1 MGEKMAGNGSSIVRN
16 IIVEQTFDNA
26 MGIDFTL
33 PFGAAT
39 VDQSQAYMVV
49 HNTTVRINRRA
60 PFLLPYDQ
68 GAAFEFVFPAKDPIV
83 EGVGFA
89 ATRDLI
95 SFFKHDTSTQNIL
108 EEEA

>member
-1 MGEKMAGNGSSIVRN
+1 MAGNGSSIVRN
-16 IIVEQTFDNA
+16 IIVEQIFDNA

-49 HNTTVRINRRA
+49 HNTTVRINRGDPFH

-68 GAAFEFVFPAKDPIV
+68 GAAFEFVFPAKDPIF